1 MELCV
6 LWTLANIFVFSV
18 SQVYGSLPIP
28 VLHFEEK
35 IIEDEDTS
43 ITCTLPYNDYPDVKL
58 VIKGNTTIKDC
69 TPKKG
74 NYPNVTCT
82 VEVTREMHEMEFT
95 CEAEFKT
102 QSLPEKMNIQIEPK
116 ITDCPDKLVWIE
128 GKQHSFYCRATGY
141 PPPTVI
147 CAKNTTT
154 YEVEEKFTAMRN
166 MTGMYTC
173 VAWNFDKDIKMVN
186 VSVEYEP
193 KVSSIKLSPPLHG
206 EGDKVEITCEAD
218 GVPDPTYSWK
228 TPPSD
233 LQFSADNRTVTI
245 KSLQMSHLGNYQ
257 CIVENKHGTHNR
269 TQILNLAV
277 KPKISHFDIEPSTLV
292 LEGTNVTLTCE
303 ASGSPPPVLSW
314 SIPVSNV
321 QMSEDK
327 RTVKIW
333 GVTKRHMGSYTC
345 KSQNEHGSDTQSG
358 HLLLAVKPKIVQIKV
373 QPSTSVAEGANV
385 TLICIAEGVPPPN
398 FSWETPTDV
407 QNTDYSV
414 INIWSA
420 KKTHDG
426 NYKCKA
432 ENKHG
437 SATMTQKIV
446 VKESKGN
453 RGERQEPV
461 TATILATMIS
471 TILFYYLY

>member
-28 VLHFEEK
+28 VLHFEEN
-35 IIEDEDTS
+35 IIEDEDTL
-43 ITCTLPYNDYPDVKL
+43 IRCTLPYNDYPDVKL
-58 VIKGNTTIKDC
+58 VIKGNATIKDC

-102 QSLPEKMNIQIEPK
+102 QSLPEKMNIQTGPEF
-116 ITDCPDKLVWIE
+116 TDCPDKLVWIE
-128 GKQHSFYCRATGY
+128 GKEHSFYCMATGY
-141 PPPTVI
+141 PSPTVT

-154 YEVEEKFTAMRN
+154 YEVEKKFTAMRN
-166 MTGMYTC
+166 MTGLYTC
-173 VAWNFDKDIKMVN
+173 RARNFDMVKKIVN
-186 VSVEYEP
+186 VSVEYKP

-206 EGDKVEITCEAD
+206 KGDKVEITCEAD
-218 GVPDPTYSWK
+218 GVPDPIYSWK

-233 LQFSADNRTVTI
+233 LQFSADNQTVTI
-245 KSLQMSHLGNYQ
+245 KSLQTSHLGNYQ
-257 CIVENKHGTHNR
+257 CIVENKHGTHNG
-269 TQILNLAV
+269 TQKLN
-277 KPKISHFDIEPSTLV
+277 F
-292 LEGTNVTLTCE
+292 
-303 ASGSPPPVLSW
+303 
-314 SIPVSNV
+314 
-321 QMSEDK
+321 
-327 RTVKIW
+327 
-333 GVTKRHMGSYTC
+333 
-345 KSQNEHGSDTQSG
+345 
-358 HLLLAVKPKIVQIKV
+358 AVKPKIVQIKV
-373 QPSTSVAEGANV
+373 QPSTSAAEGANV
-385 TLICIAEGVPPPN
+385 TLTCIAEGVPPPT

-407 QNTDYSV
+407 QHSADNSV

-426 NYKCKA
+426 NYQCKV

-446 VKESKGN
+446 VKVTESKVN
-453 RGERQEPV
+453 RGERQESV
-461 TATILATMIS
+461 TATISTTMIS
-471 TILFYYLY
+471 TILLYYLY